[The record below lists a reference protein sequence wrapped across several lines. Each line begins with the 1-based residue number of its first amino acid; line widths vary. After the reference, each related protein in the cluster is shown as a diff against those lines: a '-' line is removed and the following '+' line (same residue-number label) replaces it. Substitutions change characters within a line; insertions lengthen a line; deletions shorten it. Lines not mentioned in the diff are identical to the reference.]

1 MPEDAVKLKKQETVG
16 TQSGDS
22 HLVCAELGPGS
33 GADGSRGTCA
43 GKPPLPPQQACPAL
57 QTANCGP
64 QPVLS
69 PPL

>member
-1 MPEDAVKLKKQETVG
+1 MPEDAVKLKKQETAG

-43 GKPPLPPQQACPAL
+43 GKPPLPRSRPVRLFKQLTVDHSLSSRPQL
-57 QTANCGP
+57 
-64 QPVLS
+64 
-69 PPL
+69 